1 MFVFRVFG
9 RREEKKVVRFV
20 RGLEPTLVSKLSCWE
35 RQVKGRIQKTKNM
48 TNKME
53 SERKFGKD
61 SIFISPPRKQWD
73 YLFFL
78 VCGFLPN
85 N

>member
-9 RREEKKVVRFV
+9 WREEKRVVRFL

-53 SERKFGKD
+53 SERKFGN
-61 SIFISPPRKQWD
+61 D
-73 YLFFL
+73 YIYFSTKKTMGLS
-78 VCGFLPN
+78 FLPCMCFFTK
-85 N
+85 